1 MILVYQTGASG
12 ELQIFEK
19 TPEIDVTE
27 KILPRSWTHLVEP
40 TEEEIRKVAKATGIA
55 ESIFRAALDEEETAH
70 IDSEGDVTII
80 VVDTPILRPDG
91 DPLRVNHFYT
101 IPLVIFFNRDFLVT
115 SSIRKDF
122 VIPSLT
128 HKAMKNLDTSQHA
141 KLAIQIL
148 YRNATMFVTLL
159 KKLDKESEQV
169 QAGLQE
175 SLQNAELFK
184 LMNLG
189 KSLVYLSTGL
199 NSDLTVMERLRKLE
213 DFKLSPEDMAL
224 LDDAMIEN
232 RQAVEMCSIHR
243 EILNG
248 TMDAYASVISNNMNT
263 VMKTLTVVTIA
274 LSIPM
279 IVAAFFGMNF
289 GLPFSQGAGFWI
301 AVVISFVLAV
311 VVGVLLA
318 RYTNHL
324 KFKWGVPKNLF
335 GNPRKSRRRRK

>member
-12 ELQIFEK
+12 ELQTFED
-19 TPEIDVTE
+19 TQETDVAE
-27 KILPRSWTHLVEP
+27 KIVPRSWTHLLEP
-40 TEEEIRKVAKATGIA
+40 TENEIRKVAKATGIA
-55 ESIFRAALDEEETAH
+55 ETIFRAALDEEETAH

-80 VVDTPILRPDG
+80 VIDTPILRPDE
-91 DPLRVNHFYT
+91 DHLRVNHFYT
-101 IPLVIFFNRDFLVT
+101 IPLVIFFNKDFLVT

-122 VIPSLT
+122 VVPSLT
-128 HKAMKNLDTSQHA
+128 RKAMKNLDTSQHA

-148 YRNATMFVTLL
+148 YRNATMFVNLL
-159 KKLDKESEQV
+159 KKLDKESEEV

-175 SLQNAELFK
+175 SLQNEELFK

-199 NSDLTVMERLRKLE
+199 NSDLIVMERLRKLE
-213 DFKLSPEDMAL
+213 DFHLSPEDLAL

-274 LSIPM
+274 ISVPM
-279 IVAAFFGMNF
+279 IVGAFFGMNF
-289 GLPFSQGAGFWI
+289 QLPFPQQSGFWI
-301 AVVISFVLAV
+301 AFILSWVLAI

-324 KFKWGVPKNLF
+324 KVRWGLPKNLF
-335 GNPRKSRRRRK
+335 GKPKKVRRRRK